1 MKKPMYKTNIF
12 VNTDRTFFERLL
24 HQIGFVTKESKIP
37 HMKKR
42 QALKQCVSY
51 TAPTEKESVDKALEA
66 FANKGKKAS
75 DLFHM
80 ETIRI

>member
-1 MKKPMYKTNIF
+1 MKKTMFKTTVFI
-12 VNTDRTFFERLL
+12 NTDRTFIEGLL

-37 HMKKR
+37 HMMKR
-42 QALKQCVSY
+42 QALRQCVSY

-66 FANKGKKAS
+66 FANKGKKAA

-80 ETIRI
+80 ETIQI